1 MKSNTFPNKV
11 LHVVSAMNRGGAE
24 TLLMNIYRN
33 VDHSKIQFDF
43 VSHLPEKCDYDDE
56 IVSLGGQVYRIP
68 SLGKLGPIHYV
79 KQLQKL
85 ISDNGPY
92 LAVHAHTDFQSG
104 IVTLA
109 AKQAGIR
116 KRICHS
122 HNNDWTL
129 GKGVKARVSLEIL
142 KLLIRAFG
150 TDYCAC
156 SEDAARFLFNGG
168 TIKKGKVS
176 MLKNGIE
183 VSRYSELNN
192 DCQSSLKREL
202 AIPPESKVIGH
213 IGRFY
218 EQKNHV
224 FLLSI
229 FKKMANNGHDF
240 VAVLVGDG
248 PLKYDIENEAARL
261 GISHYIRFV
270 GVRSDIP
277 RLMRSFDAFVFPS
290 LFEGFGIVMIEA
302 QAAGTPCIAAD
313 VVPIETDMGLGL
325 VSYVS
330 LKESSDQWISEIQK
344 ALSMKRP
351 GNKIIVNKISE
362 KGFDI
367 KTNISEW
374 MSLYGV

>member
-1 MKSNTFPNKV
+1 MKSSTFPNKV

-43 VSHLPEKCDYDDE
+43 VSHLPEKCGYDDE

-68 SLGKLGPIHYV
+68 SLGQLGPIQYV
-79 KQLQKL
+79 KQLHKL
-85 ISDNGPY
+85 ITDHGPY
-92 LAVHAHTDFQSG
+92 VAVHAHTDFQSG
-104 IVTLA
+104 FVALA
-109 AKQAGIR
+109 AKQAGIG

-142 KLLIRAFG
+142 KILIRAFG
-150 TDYCAC
+150 TEYCAC
-156 SEDAARFLFNGG
+156 SEDAARFLFNGEA
-168 TIKKGKVS
+168 IKSGKVS

-183 VSRYSELNN
+183 ISRYSDLSN
-192 DCQSSLKREL
+192 DCQSSLKSEL
-202 AIPPESKVIGH
+202 AIAPESKVIGH

-218 EQKNHV
+218 EQKNHR

-229 FKKMANNGHDF
+229 LKKMADNGHNF
-240 VAVLVGDG
+240 VAVLVGEG
-248 PLKYDIENEAARL
+248 PLKHDIENEAKRL
-261 GISHYIRFV
+261 GIIHYIRFV

-313 VVPIETDMGLGL
+313 VVPQDTDMGLGL

-330 LKESSDQWISEIQK
+330 LNESSDQWISKIEK

-351 GNKIIVNKISE
+351 GNKTVVNMISA